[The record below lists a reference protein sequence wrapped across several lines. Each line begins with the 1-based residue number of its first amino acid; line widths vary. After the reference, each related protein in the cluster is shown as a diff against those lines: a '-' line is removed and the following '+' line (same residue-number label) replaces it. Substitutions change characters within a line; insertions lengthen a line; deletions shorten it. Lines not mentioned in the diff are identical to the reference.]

1 MAPIPKAYIEKCK
14 QNYEHFIIC
23 WTITNDKKWKDM
35 FRPEYKEELEKEET
49 QKEIN
54 ELYIFWFTHGIQ
66 AIRREWE
73 KYQLEKNQRLK
84 NEQES
89 VKANDLL

>member
-1 MAPIPKAYIEKCK
+1 MAPISKVYIEKCK
-14 QNYEHFIIC
+14 ENFEHFIIC
-23 WTITNDKKWKDM
+23 YSITNDKKWKDM
-35 FRPEYKEELEKEET
+35 FRPENKEEYEKEET
-49 QKEIN
+49 QREIN
-54 ELYIFWFTHGIQ
+54 ELYVFWFTRGIK

-73 KYQLEKNQRLK
+73 NYQLEKSQKLK